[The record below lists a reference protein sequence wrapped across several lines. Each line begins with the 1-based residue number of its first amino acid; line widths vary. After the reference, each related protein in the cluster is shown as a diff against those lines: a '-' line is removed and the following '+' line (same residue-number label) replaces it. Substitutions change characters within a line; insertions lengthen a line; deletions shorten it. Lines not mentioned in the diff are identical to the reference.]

1 MELDDWLAQIPA
13 ALRDSPVWKVRAY
26 QIGAFTAAAAATD
39 AIEAERRPR
48 FAHVAPQL
56 VRAAG
61 SIAANIAEGYS
72 RQSHRERIKY
82 YEYALGSAREASSW
96 YSLISPTLTP
106 GPLEQRLTYLARVS
120 QLLLKMIHNE
130 RNGLA
135 NNSPRR
141 IA

>member
-1 MELDDWLAQIPA
+1 MELDDWLAQAPA
-13 ALRDSPVWKVRAY
+13 LLRDSPVWKVRAY
-26 QIGAFTAAAAATD
+26 LIGAFAAAEASTD
-39 AIEAERRPR
+39 AIPIERSPR

-56 VRAAG
+56 VRATG

-72 RQSHRERIKY
+72 RLSRRERIKY
-82 YEYALGSAREASSW
+82 YEYALGSAREATSW
-96 YSLISPTLTP
+96 YSLIASSLPA
-106 GPLEQRLTYLARVS
+106 GALEQRLTYLARVA

-130 RNGLA
+130 RNGLV

>member
-1 MELDDWLAQIPA
+1 MELDDWLATVPEI
-13 ALRDSPVWKVRAY
+13 LRDSPVWKVRAY
-26 QIGAFTAAAAATD
+26 QIGAFIATEAATAAA
-39 AIEAERRPR
+39 ELEPRPR

-61 SIAANIAEGYS
+61 SIGANIAEGYS

-96 YSLISPTLTP
+96 YTLIGPTLP
-106 GPLEQRLTYLARVS
+106 SGALDQRLTYLARVS

-130 RNGLA
+130 RNALA